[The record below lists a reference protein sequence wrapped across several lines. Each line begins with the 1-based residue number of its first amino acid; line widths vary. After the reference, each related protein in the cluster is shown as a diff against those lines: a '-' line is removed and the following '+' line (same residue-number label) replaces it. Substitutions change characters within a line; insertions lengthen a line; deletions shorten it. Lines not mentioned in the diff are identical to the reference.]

1 MKQSDQ
7 RFRTYATHNEA
18 KADLMS
24 DNSND
29 EESPVPDMMK
39 LDGHSDSDG
48 EKSDEEKYNNPSDS
62 NEEESKGLPVVK
74 G

>member
-1 MKQSDQ
+1 
-7 RFRTYATHNEA
+7 
-18 KADLMS
+18 MS
-24 DNSND
+24 DNSNE

-62 NEEESKGLPVVK
+62 NEEESKGSPVVK